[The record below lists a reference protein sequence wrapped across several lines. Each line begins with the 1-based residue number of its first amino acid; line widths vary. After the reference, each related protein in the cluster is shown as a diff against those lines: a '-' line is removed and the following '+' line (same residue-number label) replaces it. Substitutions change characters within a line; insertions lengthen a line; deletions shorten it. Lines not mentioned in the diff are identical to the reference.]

1 MKKVLITFAL
11 FTMLTGS
18 AFAGPIDWMMS
29 KLGYT
34 PTVEIINQRQQAELE
49 RLKLQAQIAELQIQ
63 QKQIEAK
70 ATMRLYILLSVL
82 TSVGLAIYWRNR
94 EGINRILA
102 GIKIKAE
109 KIFSKKG
116 ISARSGNEMSS

>member
-1 MKKVLITFAL
+1 MKKILITFAL
-11 FTMLTGS
+11 FAMLTGS

-34 PTVEIINQRQQAELE
+34 PTAEITNQRQQAELE
-49 RLKLQAQIAELQIQ
+49 RLKLQAQIAELQLQ

-82 TSVGLAIYWRNR
+82 TSVVFGIYWKKR
-94 EGINRILA
+94 EVINRLLA
-102 GIKIKAE
+102 EIKNMSK
-109 KIFSKKG
+109 KLFVKKG
-116 ISARSGNEMSS
+116 ISARSGNEMAS

>member
-1 MKKVLITFAL
+1 MKKILITFAL
-11 FTMLTGS
+11 FAMLTGS
-18 AFAGPIDWMMS
+18 AFAGPIDWTMS

-34 PTVEIINQRQQAELE
+34 PTAEIINQRQQAELE
-49 RLKLQAQIAELQIQ
+49 RLKLQAQIAELQLQ

-82 TSVGLAIYWRNR
+82 TSVGLAIYWKNR
-94 EGINRILA
+94 EVINRVLS

-109 KIFSKKG
+109 KIFTRKE
-116 ISARSGNEMSS
+116 IPARSGNEISS

>member
-1 MKKVLITFAL
+1 MKKILITFAL
-11 FTMLTGS
+11 FAMLTGA

-63 QKQIEAK
+63 HKQTEAK
-70 ATMRLYILLSVL
+70 AAMRLYILLCVL

-116 ISARSGNEMSS
+116 IPARSGNEMTT

>member
-1 MKKVLITFAL
+1 MKKILITFAL
-11 FTMLTGS
+11 FAMLTGS

-34 PTVEIINQRQQAELE
+34 PTVEIINQRQQAEIE
-49 RLKLQAQIAELQIQ
+49 RLKLQAQIAELQLQ

-82 TSVGLAIYWRNR
+82 TSVGLAIYWKNR
-94 EGINRILA
+94 EAISRILA
-102 GIKIKAE
+102 EIKIRAKRVLG
-109 KIFSKKG
+109 KKE
-116 ISARSGNEMSS
+116 IPARSGNEIST